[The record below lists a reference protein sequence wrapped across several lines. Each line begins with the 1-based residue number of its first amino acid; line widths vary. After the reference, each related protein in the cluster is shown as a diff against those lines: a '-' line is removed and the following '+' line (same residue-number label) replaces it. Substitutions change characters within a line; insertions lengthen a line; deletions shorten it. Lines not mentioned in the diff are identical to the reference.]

1 MVNRQTEVQTKTTQ
15 VQLFTFIIFVYTIRA
30 RQWRV
35 AVVTLVDAG
44 IELFIRSNND
54 AHRFFNQNARAAQS
68 STSLGRRALSVSQ
81 SSQIS
86 QTDSHGAAIVAFVLH
101 FAFHADAKMQT
112 ISLANH
118 LSSIWSESAVI
129 CALLSEYLPTR
140 SLSRQISYDHTD
152 PSNSVLYSKWLMALS
167 QLPREA

>member
-1 MVNRQTEVQTKTTQ
+1 MVNRQTGVQTKTTQ
-15 VQLFTFIIFVYTIRA
+15 VQLFTFTNFVYTTRA

-35 AVVTLVDAG
+35 AVLTLVDAG
-44 IELFIRSNND
+44 IELFIRSNNN

-68 STSLGRRALSVSQ
+68 STSLPCTVSQ
-81 SSQIS
+81 SSPIS

-112 ISLANH
+112 ISVANH

-152 PSNSVLYSKWLMALS
+152 PSNSVLYIVNG
-167 QLPREA
+167 